1 MERRITSGGQACR
14 LETRADGGRT
24 AIGYGAVFYRE
35 GEAGT
40 EYQLGKGVVERVDP
54 KAFDKALQRGDDVR
68 ALFNHEPD
76 HLLGRSTSGTL
87 RLSVDGAGL
96 RYEIDLPDTQAGR
109 DVATSIE
116 RGDLSGSSFSFNVER
131 ADWQEENGRDVR
143 VIRDVRL
150 FDVGPVTFPAYAA
163 TSTALRSE
171 GDDSEAIAEREAW
184 KASQQQTAR
193 TRFAKVARAR
203 LLDIAG

>member
-1 MERRITSGGQACR
+1 MERRITNGGQACR
-14 LETRADGGRT
+14 LETRADGGKT

-35 GEAGT
+35 GDSGT
-40 EYQLGKGVVERVDP
+40 EYPLGKGVAERVDAR
-54 KAFDKALQRGDDVR
+54 AFDAAIQRGDDVR

-76 HLLGRSTSGTL
+76 HLLGRSASGTL
-87 RLSVDGAGL
+87 RLSVDESGL

-131 ADWQEENGRDVR
+131 ADWSEENGRD
-143 VIRDVRL
+143 IRTIKSVRL

-163 TSTALRSE
+163 TSAALRSE
-171 GDDSEAIAEREAW
+171 GDDSDAQAERDAW
-184 KASQQQTAR
+184 KATQAAGQ
-193 TRFAKVARAR
+193 RAR
-203 LLDIAG
+203 FQKLTRARVIDLAG